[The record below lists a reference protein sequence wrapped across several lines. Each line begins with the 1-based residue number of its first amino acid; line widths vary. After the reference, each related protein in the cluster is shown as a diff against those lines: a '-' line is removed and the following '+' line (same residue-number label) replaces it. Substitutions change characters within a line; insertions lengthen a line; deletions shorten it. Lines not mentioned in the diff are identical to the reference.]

1 MRRVVRI
8 LALTAGCLLGGG
20 FAFFFY
26 SLGFECWDACPAD
39 YAMARLIRLTVF
51 LLPGLLV
58 GMCTW
63 LASVGILA
71 THARWQAVVATLLIP
86 ALASAAAL
94 PLLPLAAGDLQL
106 SPAAIADD
114 MLLWT
119 ALVQLILMIVLRRI
133 LTQPAK
139 VVGSPS

>member
-1 MRRVVRI
+1 MHRVVRI
-8 LALTAGCLLGGG
+8 LALTAGWLLGGG
-20 FAFFFY
+20 LAFLFY

-39 YAMARLIRLTVF
+39 YATARLMRLTAF

-58 GMCTW
+58 GMCTS
-63 LASVGILA
+63 LASAGLLA
-71 THARWQAVVATLLIP
+71 THARWQAVVATLLVP

-94 PLLPLAAGDLQL
+94 PLLPLAAGGLPL

-119 ALVQLILMIVLRRI
+119 ALVQLMLMTVPRRI

-139 VVGSPS
+139 VIGSPS